1 MIKIIPLRLH
11 KPWKSVPYVNAEN
24 INFVRSLTKYLI
36 GAVKSNLEI
45 ALSAQARAH
54 GKFVKIR
61 EVDLKIGVP

>member
-1 MIKIIPLRLH
+1 M
-11 KPWKSVPYVNAEN
+11 PYVNAEN